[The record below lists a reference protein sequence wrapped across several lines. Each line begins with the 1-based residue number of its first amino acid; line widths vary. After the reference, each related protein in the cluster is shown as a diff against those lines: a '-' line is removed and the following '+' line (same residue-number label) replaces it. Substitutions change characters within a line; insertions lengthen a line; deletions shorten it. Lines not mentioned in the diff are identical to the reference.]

1 MALWRGKTSQVAHC
15 RVFHPD
21 GSPEPTTWSAFQ
33 CIEASNCFLLL
44 AGGLTQWCLSSAT
57 MSSIPHNNYKSS
69 AAAAGRWVGSLG
81 SQRSQIVS
89 CKPALAAVDSFTI
102 NDLLCIKQPNLDH
115 TPPLSPPSPPR
126 TNWTPSSCQHGRGK
140 PVSSWVLW
148 VRTSTSACI
157 T

>member
-1 MALWRGKTSQVAHC
+1 MVYIPMHRS
-15 RVFHPD
+15 
-21 GSPEPTTWSAFQ
+21 FQ
-33 CIEASNCFLLL
+33 LSFLLL

-115 TPPLSPPSPPR
+115 TPPLSPPLPTSNELDAQFLPAWEGETSQLVGPLGANFDLR
-126 TNWTPSSCQHGRGK
+126 LHHLTPYPIRCECS
-140 PVSSWVLW
+140 
-148 VRTSTSACI
+148 
-157 T
+157 